1 MVSCLNID
9 QSSRYNFN
17 GVFKFRI
24 KWFQFWFRGP
34 KILWEDFDF
43 SNIVTQKLHDPVCS
57 MYVLLDSNKI
67 CLLVQE
73 NSKTDLKIMRL
84 ENSYCLSVTFY

>member
-1 MVSCLNID
+1 MISMGCLNSELSG
-9 QSSRYNFN
+9 SS
-17 GVFKFRI
+17 
-24 KWFQFWFRGP
+24 FWFGGS

-43 SNIVTQKLHDPVCS
+43 SNIVTQKLDNPVCS
-57 MYVLLDSNKI
+57 MYVLLDSNEI

-84 ENSYCLSVTFY
+84 ENCYCVSATFY